1 VFYVWVSLLVFVF
14 WNVCACVWV
23 LSVCVCV
30 CLCVCVCVCLEIAS
44 VIYMCLFVCLKSASV
59 CVSKV
64 RVDDFFIVSTGWINQ
79 LLSWEGFEPLARL
92 TYTTYLVHV
101 TVIAVLIVKQSNTV
115 SLSNLFVSFCFK
127 ATMTTDY

>member
-1 VFYVWVSLLVFVF
+1 
-14 WNVCACVWV
+14 
-23 LSVCVCV
+23 
-30 CLCVCVCVCLEIAS
+30 
-44 VIYMCLFVCLKSASV
+44 
-59 CVSKV
+59 VSKV
-64 RVDDFFIVSTGWINQ
+64 RVDDFFIVLTGWINQ